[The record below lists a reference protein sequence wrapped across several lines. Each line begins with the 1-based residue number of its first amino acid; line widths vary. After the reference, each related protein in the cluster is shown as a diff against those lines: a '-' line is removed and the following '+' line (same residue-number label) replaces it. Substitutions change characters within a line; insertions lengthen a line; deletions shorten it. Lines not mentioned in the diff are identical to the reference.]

1 MSNLEIETDLWSK
14 NINNICGI
22 DEVGRGCLAGPVY
35 SAAVVLDQNTN
46 FEYKDFNQINDS
58 KKLSEKKREK
68 LFDYIIDISK
78 FGIGICTVEEIDHL
92 GIQEAV
98 KVSMKRA
105 VESLEIQP
113 DHLLIDNMKLELD
126 IPQTSII
133 KGDQISK
140 SISSASII
148 AKVSRDNLMKN
159 QISNNYPM
167 YKFEKNKGYG
177 TKEHMD
183 AIKTF
188 GITKQHRKSFEPIKS
203 MIENNHEAN

>member
-1 MSNLEIETDLWSK
+1 MSNLEIETNLWAK
-14 NINNICGI
+14 NVKNICGI

-46 FEYKDFNQINDS
+46 FESKDFNQINDS

-98 KVSMKRA
+98 KLSMIRA

-113 DHLLIDNMKLELD
+113 NHLLIDNMKLDLD

-159 QISNNYPM
+159 QISNDYPI

>member
-35 SAAVVLDQNTN
+35 SAAVVLNQITN
-46 FEYKDFNQINDS
+46 FDSKDFNQINDS

-92 GIQEAV
+92 GIQQAV
-98 KVSMKRA
+98 KVSMVRA

-113 DHLLIDNMKLELD
+113 DHLLIDNMKLDLD

-159 QISNNYPM
+159 QISNNFPM

-177 TKEHMD
+177 TKEHLD

-203 MIENNHEAN
+203 MIKNNHEAN

>member
-1 MSNLEIETDLWSK
+1 MSNLEIETNLWAK
-14 NINNICGI
+14 NVKNICGI

-46 FEYKDFNQINDS
+46 FESKDFNQINDS

-98 KVSMKRA
+98 KVSMIRA
-105 VESLEIQP
+105 VKSLEIQP
-113 DHLLIDNMKLELD
+113 DHLLIDNMKLDLD

-159 QISNNYPM
+159 QISNDYPI

>member
-14 NINNICGI
+14 NIINICGI

-46 FEYKDFNQINDS
+46 FESKDFNQINDS

-98 KVSMKRA
+98 KVSMIRA

-113 DHLLIDNMKLELD
+113 DHLLIDNMKLDLD

-159 QISNNYPM
+159 QISNNFPM

>member
-92 GIQEAV
+92 GIQQAV
-98 KVSMKRA
+98 KVSMIRA

-113 DHLLIDNMKLELD
+113 DHLLIDNMKLDLD

>member
-35 SAAVVLDQNTN
+35 SAAVVLNQITN
-46 FEYKDFNQINDS
+46 FDSKDFNQINDS

-92 GIQEAV
+92 GIQQAV
-98 KVSMKRA
+98 KVSMIRA

-113 DHLLIDNMKLELD
+113 DHLLIDNMKLDLD

-159 QISNNYPM
+159 QISNNFPM

>member
-35 SAAVVLDQNTN
+35 SAAVVLDQKTN
-46 FEYKDFNQINDS
+46 FGSKDFNQINDS

-92 GIQEAV
+92 GIQQAV
-98 KVSMKRA
+98 KVSMIRA

-113 DHLLIDNMKLELD
+113 DHLLIDNMKLDLD

>member
-1 MSNLEIETDLWSK
+1 MSNLDIETDLWSN

-46 FEYKDFNQINDS
+46 FKSKDFNQINDS

-92 GIQEAV
+92 GIQQAV
-98 KVSMKRA
+98 KVSMIRA

-113 DHLLIDNMKLELD
+113 DHLLIDNMKLDLE

-183 AIKTF
+183 AIKNF

>member
-46 FEYKDFNQINDS
+46 FESKDFNQINDS
-58 KKLSEKKREK
+58 KKLSENKREK

-92 GIQEAV
+92 GIQQAV
-98 KVSMKRA
+98 KVSMIRA

-113 DHLLIDNMKLELD
+113 DHLLIDNMKLDLD

-159 QISNNYPM
+159 QISNNFPM

>member
-46 FEYKDFNQINDS
+46 FESKDFNQINDS

-92 GIQEAV
+92 GIQQAV
-98 KVSMKRA
+98 KVSMIRA

-113 DHLLIDNMKLELD
+113 DHLLIDNMKLDLD

-148 AKVSRDNLMKN
+148 AKVSRDKIMKN
-159 QISNNYPM
+159 QISNNFPM

>member
-14 NINNICGI
+14 NIINICGI

-35 SAAVVLDQNTN
+35 SAAVVLDQKTN
-46 FEYKDFNQINDS
+46 FGSKDFNQINDS

-92 GIQEAV
+92 GIQQAV
-98 KVSMKRA
+98 KVSMIRA

-113 DHLLIDNMKLELD
+113 DHLLIDNMKLDLD

-159 QISNNYPM
+159 QISNNFPM

>member
-14 NINNICGI
+14 NIINICGI

-46 FEYKDFNQINDS
+46 FESKDFNQINDS

-92 GIQEAV
+92 GIQQAV
-98 KVSMKRA
+98 KVSMIRA

-113 DHLLIDNMKLELD
+113 DHLLIDNMKLDLD

-159 QISNNYPM
+159 QISNNFPM

>member
-35 SAAVVLDQNTN
+35 SAAVVLNQITN
-46 FEYKDFNQINDS
+46 FDSKDFNQINDS

-92 GIQEAV
+92 GIQQAV
-98 KVSMKRA
+98 KVSMIRA

-113 DHLLIDNMKLELD
+113 DHLLIDNMKLDLD

-183 AIKTF
+183 AIKNF

>member
-35 SAAVVLDQNTN
+35 SAAVVLDQKTN
-46 FEYKDFNQINDS
+46 FGSKDFNQINDS

-98 KVSMKRA
+98 KVSMIRA

-113 DHLLIDNMKLELD
+113 DHLLIDNMKLDLD

-159 QISNNYPM
+159 QISNNFPM

>member
-98 KVSMKRA
+98 KVSMIRA

-177 TKEHMD
+177 TKQHYSALEINGHST
-183 AIKTF
+183 IHRRTF
-188 GITKQHRKSFEPIKS
+188 KVVLKR
-203 MIENNHEAN
+203 

>member
-46 FEYKDFNQINDS
+46 FESKDFNQINDS
-58 KKLSEKKREK
+58 KKLSEKKRKK

-92 GIQEAV
+92 GIQQAV
-98 KVSMKRA
+98 KVSMIRA

-113 DHLLIDNMKLELD
+113 DHLLIDNMKLDLD

-159 QISNNYPM
+159 QISNNFPM

>member
-35 SAAVVLDQNTN
+35 SAAIVLDQNTN
-46 FEYKDFNQINDS
+46 FESKYFNQINDS

-92 GIQEAV
+92 GIQQAV
-98 KVSMKRA
+98 KVSMIRA

-113 DHLLIDNMKLELD
+113 DHLLIDNMKLDLD

-159 QISNNYPM
+159 QISNNFPM

>member
-1 MSNLEIETDLWSK
+1 MSNLEIETNLWAK
-14 NINNICGI
+14 NIKNICGI
-22 DEVGRGCLAGPVY
+22 DEVGRGCLAGPLY

-46 FEYKDFNQINDS
+46 FESKDFNQINDS

-98 KVSMKRA
+98 KLSMIRA

-113 DHLLIDNMKLELD
+113 NHLLIDNMKLDLD

-159 QISNNYPM
+159 QISNDYPI

>member
-22 DEVGRGCLAGPVY
+22 DEGGRGCLAGPVY

-113 DHLLIDNMKLELD
+113 DHLLIDNMKLDLD

-183 AIKTF
+183 AIKNF

-203 MIENNHEAN
+203 MIENNHETN

>member
-46 FEYKDFNQINDS
+46 FESKDFNLINDS

-98 KVSMKRA
+98 KVSMIRA

-148 AKVSRDNLMKN
+148 AKVSRDNFMKN